1 MLNYFLFFRDGS
13 DEMGCQPKPPLPLCK
28 PNEYSC
34 FNGWECISKSLYCD
48 GTFHCSDRSDE
59 TNCPTLGGFQ
69 LLDLIITGLKTHM
82 TC

>member
-1 MLNYFLFFRDGS
+1 
-13 DEMGCQPKPPLPLCK
+13 MGCQPKPPLPLCK

-59 TNCPTLGGFQ
+59 TNCPTLGAKYLGFF
-69 LLDLIITGLKTHM
+69 LLSFPQNERKIY
-82 TC
+82 